1 MASRILLVDDDTELV
16 ELLRHYLAKD
26 GFEIDA
32 VHDGELGLERAR
44 SNEHDVVVLDVMLPR
59 MNGLDVLRALR
70 ATSLV
75 PVIML
80 TARGED
86 VDRIVGLEMGADDY
100 LPKPFNPRELSA
112 RIRALIRR
120 SEATASHGRPQEV
133 IAVDDLTMDLGAWVV
148 RRGGERVDLTS
159 VEFAVLELLLRSLG
173 QVVTRESIS
182 ESALGRRLSP
192 YDRSIDVHMSNLR
205 KKLGPRPGGG
215 ARIKTIRAAGYVLV
229 GPER

>member
-1 MASRILLVDDDTELV
+1 MS
-16 ELLRHYLAKD
+16 LRP
-26 GFEIDA
+26 I
-32 VHDGELGLERAR
+32 
-44 SNEHDVVVLDVMLPR
+44 
-59 MNGLDVLRALR
+59 
-70 ATSLV
+70 SLV
-75 PVIML
+75 
-80 TARGED
+80 
-86 VDRIVGLEMGADDY
+86 
-100 LPKPFNPRELSA
+100 KSF
-112 RIRALIRR
+112 
-120 SEATASHGRPQEV
+120 
-133 IAVDDLTMDLGAWVV
+133 V

>member
-173 QVVTRESIS
+173 QVVTREAIS

-215 ARIKTIRAAGYVLV
+215 ARIKTIRGAGYVLV